1 MGFFDAW
8 PALGLPQANGI
19 PKSLKTR
26 LAPHQRQF
34 EIGRYKIDSQI
45 KNDKAQ
51 LMNTLSF

>member
-8 PALGLPQANGI
+8 PALGLPQTNGT
-19 PKSLKTR
+19 PKFLKTR

-34 EIGRYKIDSQI
+34 EIGRYKIDSQP
-45 KNDKAQ
+45 KNHKAQ